1 MQYPVPERDL
11 HHAENTK
18 DDEFRVKVF
27 WKLFSWIEQQ
37 LVELWYLLP
46 NKYHRSEYLDGEQ
59 QQIYHGLGHSPFVF
73 IDIGSTNDEK
83 RMQV

>member
-1 MQYPVPERDL
+1 MQYPVPEQDL

-27 WKLFSWIEQQ
+27 WKLFPWIEQQ

-59 QQIYHGLGHSPFVF
+59 QQIYDVLGHSPFVVCLHRYRL
-73 IDIGSTNDEK
+73 N
-83 RMQV
+83 Q